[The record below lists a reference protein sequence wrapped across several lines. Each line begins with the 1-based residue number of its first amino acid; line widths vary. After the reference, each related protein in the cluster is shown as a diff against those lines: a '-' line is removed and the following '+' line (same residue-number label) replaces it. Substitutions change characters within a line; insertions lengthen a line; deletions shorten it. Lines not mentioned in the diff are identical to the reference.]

1 MFTRSRGARG
11 APGVRGHG
19 SVRFPVGGNLSIAG
33 KIGCTAGTLSF
44 MTPLTRQN
52 P

>member
-1 MFTRSRGARG
+1 
-11 APGVRGHG
+11 VRMVFAAKDQYD
-19 SVRFPVGGNLSIAG
+19 SYWEAIVSIAG
-33 KIGCTAGTLSF
+33 NIGCTAGILSF